1 MLEPMLKAPFIRRS
15 GGSADNRRMKPLRSI
30 AALAALLLCVG
41 ISPFARGG
49 DHDDHERA
57 RAAVQAGEVLPLPAL
72 LERLHRSFPG
82 QVLDLE
88 LEHEQGRWIYEI
100 KLLQPDGQLL
110 KLEVDARTAQVLQV
124 KRKDDRKARYRP
136 QP

>member
-1 MLEPMLKAPFIRRS
+1 MTTTNGRARRS
-15 GGSADNRRMKPLRSI
+15 RPARCCRCRRCWSGCTGGL
-30 AALAALLLCVG
+30 
-41 ISPFARGG
+41 
-49 DHDDHERA
+49 
-57 RAAVQAGEVLPLPAL
+57 
-72 LERLHRSFPG
+72 PG